1 MSKNIIRFYRK
12 YSSTPAQ
19 LAGKDFEI
27 DSIST
32 DQGMFDK
39 RTSEVSL
46 TIDANLFKLFNGLSR
61 DIEAQVT
68 LSDGTIY
75 VLSDLRQMNQ
85 TPVYDFY
92 AGAYNKPGDKFN
104 TRLTF
109 GKWQVYLPHKDE
121 ICSVEPFDIGKH
133 LESQAIATLSEQM
146 EAWRN
151 QLAEQIGV
159 GLDLGQGDSQTAT
172 TIAEGDKFKSIKYQY
187 TYTKRDVDKL
197 FNEYK
202 PNVYETDPSVY
213 HSLWVDPSKVCTIT
227 IDNTDKKDFND
238 LSKKEAKEL
247 LQKTN
252 KEKEKDIMKI
262 NDKDL
267 KQIII
272 DEDRKTVT
280 TITEEA
286 GQFTKAFGLEPVKKV
301 TVAKASD
308 KDEFDPYVGVAMT
321 LAYQLF
327 GSKENFRKFVRENGL
342 VKNLKKEREA
352 REAAKK
358 EAQEKAEEA
367 NKRAAAK
374 RAKQA
379 AKRAELRQAKL
390 EATMDL
396 LADAL
401 AERLT
406 SKPKKTKKA
415 KTEKSE

>member
-1 MSKNIIRFYRK
+1 MSKNIIRFYRR
-12 YSSTPAQ
+12 YNTTPAQ

-39 RTSEVSL
+39 RTSEVNL

-68 LSDGTIY
+68 LSDGTVYI
-75 VLSDLRQMNQ
+75 LSDLRQMNQ
-85 TPVYDFY
+85 MPVFDFY
-92 AGAYNKPGDKFN
+92 GGAYNKPGDKFN

-121 ICSVEPFDIGKH
+121 ICTVEPFDIGKH
-133 LESQAIATLSEQM
+133 LESQAIASLSEKI
-146 EAWRN
+146 EAWRK
-151 QLAEQIGV
+151 QLADQVSV
-159 GLDLGQGDSQTAT
+159 GLDLGQGESKTAT
-172 TIAEGDKFKSIKYQY
+172 AIVEGDKFKSIKYQY

-202 PNVYETDPSVY
+202 PEVSKIDPCFY
-213 HSLWVDPSKVCTIT
+213 HSILIDPSKVYTVT
-227 IDNTDKKDFND
+227 IDNTDKKDVND
-238 LSKKEAKEL
+238 LSKEEVKEL
-247 LQKTN
+247 VQKTN

-280 TITEEA
+280 TITEGA
-286 GQFTKAFGLEPVKKV
+286 GQLTKAFGLEPVKKV
-301 TVAKASD
+301 TVAKASEA
-308 KDEFDPYVGVAMT
+308 DEFDPYIGVAMT

-327 GSKENFRKFVRENGL
+327 GSKENFRKFVRESEA

-367 NKRAAAK
+367 NKRA
-374 RAKQA
+374 KQA

-390 EATMDL
+390 DATIDV

-401 AERLT
+401 AKRLT
-406 SKPKKTKKA
+406 SKSKKTKKT
-415 KTEKSE
+415 KTEKGE